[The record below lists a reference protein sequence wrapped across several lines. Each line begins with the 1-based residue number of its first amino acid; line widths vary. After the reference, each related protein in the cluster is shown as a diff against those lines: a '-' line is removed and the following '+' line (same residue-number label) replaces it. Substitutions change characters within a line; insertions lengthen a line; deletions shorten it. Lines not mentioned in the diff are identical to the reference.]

1 MSSIRLVPQT
11 LRTVAFGGLT
21 INYNPLGTPLDAA
34 ASIILLQNNTDASVV
49 FSLDGVNDHFFLP
62 TDGFLVLDLTT
73 NKSLDQ
79 GAFIAKGT
87 QFYVRL
93 LFAAA
98 TTNAVYLSVMS
109 GFEGNA

>member
-11 LRTVAFGGLT
+11 IRTVAFGGIDIT
-21 INYNPLGTPLDAA
+21 YNPLGTPLTAA
-34 ASIILLQNNTDASVV
+34 ASIILLQNNTDASV
-49 FSLDGVNDHFFLP
+49 FISLDGVNDHFFIP
-62 TDGFLVLDLTT
+62 TNGFILLDLTT

-79 GAFIAKGT
+79 GAFISQGT

-109 GFEGNA
+109 GFQGNA